1 MAVPSLPTSLS
12 ALVAYGIWDAQCSST
27 NSNSNNNMNDNAFGT
42 SAACPGPTTTAT
54 SSSGGSG
61 SSPGAIMP
69 ASCAFYDG
77 LMSKLMIQ
85 IEKDE
90 EEWLLEE
97 ERELHRRD
105 QQQDDHQQQEEGA
118 EEEEVEE
125 EEEVKEEKKV
135 EKEEEKKVREEEEE
149 EEKKHEKEG
158 AGEEQTGLTATATDM
173 SPDYVALT
181 DKAAREAYEAAM
193 AVTDRARQDVRDAFV
208 VAITRQVG
216 TATAFNDKVLLIS
229 RIFNDFIVQAVNTS
243 CCTYSRK
250 DRHVSAFFVR
260 TIQFL
265 VIMLCVVF

>member
-1 MAVPSLPTSLS
+1 MLLLCCLLTCVPLLAVPSLPTSLS
-12 ALVAYGIWDAQCSST
+12 TLVAYGIWDAQCSST
-27 NSNSNNNMNDNAFGT
+27 NSNSNNNMNDNAFGM

-61 SSPGAIMP
+61 SSPGAVMP
-69 ASCAFYDG
+69 ASCAYYDD

-125 EEEVKEEKKV
+125 EEEKKV
-135 EKEEEKKVREEEEE
+135 EREEKEVEEEEEMKEEEVEEEEE
-149 EEKKHEKEG
+149 EEEEKKKHEKEG

-193 AVTDRARQDVRDAFV
+193 AVTDRTRQDVRDAFV

-216 TATAFNDKVLLIS
+216 TGTGITDKVL
-229 RIFNDFIVQAVNTS
+229 D
-243 CCTYSRK
+243 YS
-250 DRHVSAFFVR
+250 DY
-260 TIQFL
+260 
-265 VIMLCVVF
+265 